1 MSGYRKG
8 TRKEKVPRI
17 REFEVGGLKIPP
29 ALLISSLL
37 AALYVLFLLGSQLE
51 KGQDAI
57 VLSAFSV
64 LSFAVFAYLSRSGS
78 VVGLRNFIHLIDAF
92 LALSL
97 LTFVVDAASYFGLLP
112 AMSGLLQP
120 VTMSVIFAALSALL
134 IWLVL
139 YIEKGDLEDDFIRD
153 SSRSGMLYGA
163 IAFVLCIGLGLGVL
177 YFAFGGSAM
186 SLNDL
191 GYLAWMTI
199 IFSLLSGVSEE
210 AWFRGLI
217 LSRMEP
223 LAGEKRANIIQ
234 ALTFGIFEALAV
246 YVISPQLIY
255 LPVIFAAASI
265 LGYYFGRLTLKEE
278 SIVPAAL
285 YHAGFYALICMPMFA
300 GML

>member
-17 REFEVGGLKIPP
+17 REFEVGGYKVPP

-57 VLSAFSV
+57 ILSAFSV

-78 VVGLRNFIHLIDAF
+78 VVGLKNFLHLIDAF

-97 LTFVVDAASYFGLLP
+97 LTFIIDAAVYFGIIP
-112 AMSGLLQP
+112 ISSGLMLP
-120 VTMSVIFAALSALL
+120 VSMSFIFAVLSALL
-134 IWLVL
+134 IWLLL
-139 YIEKGDLEDDFIRD
+139 YFEKGEMEDDFIRD

-163 IAFVLCIGLGLGVL
+163 AALVLCIVLGLGVL
-177 YFAFGGSAM
+177 YFALGGSSM
-186 SLNDL
+186 SLNSL
-191 GYLAWMTI
+191 GYLLWMVV
-199 IFSLLSGVSEE
+199 IFSLLCGLTEE

-217 LSRMEP
+217 LSRMVP
-223 LAGEKRANIIQ
+223 LTGEKRANIIQ
-234 ALTFGIFEALAV
+234 ALAFGVFEAFAV
-246 YVISPQLIY
+246 YAISPQLIY
-255 LPVIFAAASI
+255 LPIIFVAGSI

-278 SIVPAAL
+278 GIVPAAL
-285 YHAGFYALICMPMFA
+285 YHAGFYMLIGLPLFA